1 MKEINRIPLLTREEE
16 EETARKA
23 AQGNVAA
30 RNKLVSANLRFV
42 VSVAKKFQGRGL
54 PFPDLISEGNIGLMR
69 AIERFNVDKGYHFI
83 SYAVWWIRQAI
94 FKAIC
99 EQSRMIKLPLNKA
112 NEISQIE
119 RAREMVQNSQNVE
132 GEIREIASFLNL
144 EPDYVSEI
152 INISRDPL
160 SLGNPVSTNE
170 NASSIEDFI
179 EDEKYQAPED
189 YAVTSVLHEDIESLL
204 SGLDGKEAE
213 VIRFRYGLGDMGPM
227 SLEEIGDHFNVS
239 KERIRQIEMKALKR
253 LKNPSHQ
260 QLFEN
265 YVA

>member
-1 MKEINRIPLLTREEE
+1 MKEICRIPLLTREEE
-16 EETARKA
+16 EEAARKA
-23 AQGNVAA
+23 AQGNAAA
-30 RNKLVSANLRFV
+30 RNRLVNANLRFV

-54 PFPDLISEGNIGLMR
+54 PLPDLISEGNIGLMH
-69 AIERFNVDKGYHFI
+69 AIERFDVDKGYHFI
-83 SYAVWWIRQAI
+83 SYAVWWIRQSI

-99 EQSRMIKLPLNKA
+99 EKSRMIKLPLNKA

-119 RAREMVQNSQNVE
+119 RAREMVQDSQNIE
-132 GEIREIASFLNL
+132 GEIREIAGFLNL

-160 SLGNPVSTNE
+160 SLENPVSTNE
-170 NASSIEDFI
+170 NASTIEDFI

-189 YAVTSVLHEDIESLL
+189 YAVTSVLQDDIESLL
-204 SGLDGKEAE
+204 CGLNRKEAE
-213 VIRFRYGLGDMGPM
+213 IIRFRYGLGNTGPM
-227 SLEEIGDHFNVS
+227 SLKEIGDYFNVS